1 MAKLNGS
8 LFSVLSGTDK
18 ILHSTSC
25 TLNVNQDLPDT
36 SNKDDSGWATHINGA
51 RDWSIDFD
59 GMYDLVGS
67 GLTANEIIA
76 IIVGRTA
83 DSAIKFT
90 PDGGTT
96 GWTGNGTFVNLT
108 VTAGLESATTFSG
121 SIKGNG
127 ALAAI

>member
-1 MAKLNGS
+1 MAKLNGT
-8 LFSVLSGTDK
+8 LFSILSGADK
-18 ILHSTSC
+18 LLHSTSC

-36 SNKDDSGWATHINGA
+36 SNKDDAGWATHINGA

-59 GMYDLVGS
+59 GMYDTAGS

-76 IIVGRTA
+76 AIVGRTA
-83 DSAIKFT
+83 DTVIKFT
-90 PDGGTT
+90 PDAGTS
-96 GWTGNGTFVNLT
+96 GWYGNGTFVNLS